1 MKLKKPGAKN
11 RKQPTLAIK
20 YKRKAKGREAERKLR
35 KEAKKA
41 KANGTYQK
49 KMKKDPGIPN
59 LWPFKHELL
68 ESIKRKKN
76 AMDTSRLENKVA
88 GQPAVNTDVIVP
100 DYHTMLRENAKRA
113 RTFDS
118 IQEAGEG
125 AAARGVADNT
135 RKAFFRDLRKVIE
148 TSDVLIQVLDARDPN
163 ACRCKELEKEITDR
177 GKRVVLVM
185 NKIDLVPQEATVA
198 WLAHLRK
205 DFPTVA
211 FKAAQTSK
219 SGGAKKPVHASTN
232 AEDASAGVLG
242 SAFTVVGAERLL
254 QLLKNYSRVS
264 ADKKRQITVG
274 VVGYPNVG
282 KSSVINSLKRSA
294 AVKVGATAGVTRHTQ
309 EVQLDSKLTL
319 IDSPGVVF
327 AGNQNDPSVILRNAA
342 NVETLDDPIGVVDAL
357 LARAPKGAVLRHFCV
372 ADFDSVAA
380 FLVQIAKARG
390 KFKKGGAANLEAA
403 ARVVLTDW
411 TSGKLRYY
419 CMPPKARGVEDE
431 NAALAQEA
439 QVVTSYGQELDIEA
453 LFRGEDKEW
462 EGLHTDGKAI
472 AMTSGAFGT
481 IGAEDDEDE
490 AEEMDEDEEGD
501 DDDEDEEDDD
511 DMEEDDDEEDEDDDE
526 NESKVMIDEAPKKR
540 KGGGDDYDFGS
551 DWHLPS

>member
-1 MKLKKPGAKN
+1 
-11 RKQPTLAIK
+11 
-20 YKRKAKGREAERKLR
+20 
-35 KEAKKA
+35 
-41 KANGTYQK
+41 
-49 KMKKDPGIPN
+49 
-59 LWPFKHELL
+59 
-68 ESIKRKKN
+68 
-76 AMDTSRLENKVA
+76 
-88 GQPAVNTDVIVP
+88 
-100 DYHTMLRENAKRA
+100 MLRENQQRA
-113 RTFDS
+113 QTFDS

-125 AAARGVADNT
+125 AVARGAADNT

-148 TSDVLIQVLDARDPN
+148 QADVLVQVLDARDPN
-163 ACRCKELEKEITDR
+163 SCRCRELEKEITDR

-185 NKIDLVPQEATVA
+185 NKIDLIPQEATVA
-198 WLAHLRK
+198 WLGHLRK

-372 ADFDSVAA
+372 ADFDSTAG

-390 KFKKGGAANLEAA
+390 KFKKGGAANLETA
-403 ARVVLTDW
+403 ARVVLSDW

-419 CMPPKARGVEDE
+419 CMPPKARGVDEE

-439 QVVTSYGQELDIEA
+439 QVVTSLGQELDIEA
-453 LFRGEDKEW
+453 LFRGEASEW
-462 EGLHTDGKAI
+462 EGLHSDGKAM

-481 IGAEDDEDE
+481 IGTEDN
-490 AEEMDEDEEGD
+490 DEDEEMGD
-501 DDDEDEEDDD
+501 EDDD
-511 DMEEDDDEEDEDDDE
+511 DMEEDDEEDEDEDDDE
-526 NESKVMIDEAPKKR
+526 NGKVMIDEAPKKR
-540 KGGGDDYDFGS
+540 KGGGDDYDF
-551 DWHLPS
+551 

>member
-1 MKLKKPGAKN
+1 
-11 RKQPTLAIK
+11 
-20 YKRKAKGREAERKLR
+20 
-35 KEAKKA
+35 
-41 KANGTYQK
+41 
-49 KMKKDPGIPN
+49 
-59 LWPFKHELL
+59 
-68 ESIKRKKN
+68 
-76 AMDTSRLENKVA
+76 MDTSRLENKVA

-125 AAARGVADNT
+125 AAARGIADNT

-148 TSDVLIQVLDARDPN
+148 QADVLVQVLDARDPN
-163 ACRCKELEKEITDR
+163 SCRCRELEKEITDR

-185 NKIDLVPQEATVA
+185 NKIDLIPQEATVA
-198 WLAHLRK
+198 WLANLRK

-219 SGGAKKPVHASTN
+219 SGGAQKPVHTSTK
-232 AEDASAGVLG
+232 AEEASAGVLA
-242 SAFTVVGAERLL
+242 SSFTVVGADRLL

-294 AVKVGATAGVTRHTQ
+294 AVKVGATAGGTRHTQ
-309 EVQLDSKLTL
+309 EGQLDSKLTS

-342 NVETLDDPIGVVDAL
+342 NIETLDDPIGVVDAL

-372 ADFDSVAA
+372 ADFDSTAG

-390 KFKKGGAANLEAA
+390 KFKKGGAANLEAV
-403 ARVVLTDW
+403 ARVVLSDW
-411 TSGKLRYY
+411 TGGKLRYY
-419 CMPPKARGVEDE
+419 CMPPKARGVEQE
-431 NAALAQEA
+431 NAALAEEA

-453 LFRGEDKEW
+453 LFRGEATEW
-462 EGLHTDGKAI
+462 EGLHSEGKAI

-490 AEEMDEDEEGD
+490 EGE
-501 DDDEDEEDDD
+501 DDEDEEDEDDEDMEDDEDD
-511 DMEEDDDEEDEDDDE
+511 DDEDDDEDDEDDDE